1 MKHYPSNTPASQA
14 NTQIHLDLSS
24 IRPSHTH
31 AHLCSWCRAGKRV
44 SVDIMCT
51 VSRLPVLADV
61 AVSWSGTITRST
73 ITGSTI
79 VTRAAAAAA
88 VHVQL
93 GGWGWVPGG
102 SQCAGKAEARRGFMI
117 DRSRAASWNH
127 SLIFSFHHHL
137 IAHKCGTVTWDQLFF
152 VCFFTF
158 QKPQNIY
165 MKLGSGATPY
175 VISISHQDHGPGSP
189 SAAAFWPPW
198 SFIM

>member
-14 NTQIHLDLSS
+14 NAQIHLDLSS
-24 IRPSHTH
+24 IRPSLTH
-31 AHLCSWCRAGKRV
+31 AHSCSCVCKRV

-51 VSRLPVLADV
+51 VSRLPALADV

-73 ITGSTI
+73 ITGSSI
-79 VTRAAAAAA
+79 VTRAAAA

-93 GGWGWVPGG
+93 GGWGGG
-102 SQCAGKAEARRGFMI
+102 GWWLTACGEGGFMI

-137 IAHKCGTVTWDQLFF
+137 IAHTSVAPRVEINRFF
-152 VCFFTF
+152 VGFFFYFWGF
-158 QKPQNIY
+158 QKPQDIY
-165 MKLGSGATPY
+165 MKLGSRATSY
-175 VISISHQDHGPGSP
+175 VISISHQDRGPGSP

-198 SFIM
+198 PPWSFVM